1 MPDEEASTHYADP
14 LLTQRAIECLED
26 QWQSVHQPSSITSKR
41 IVEFVGSLDEEN
53 RTAGLTVIAEYFV
66 NALTFH
72 FLNIMSTFQQKA
84 EQDGIDL
91 DEREGTFHDILSESF
106 PVMMEL
112 NRNIFIQSLDDL
124 LTLSNI
130 TFGLYR
136 LSQVDSAESAQRWMY
151 KLPKLYYRQLA
162 QEHLVISANSDP
174 ILTSL

>member
-84 EQDGIDL
+84 EQERIDL

-106 PVMMEL
+106 PVMLEL
-112 NRNIFIQSLDDL
+112 SRNIL
-124 LTLSNI
+124 
-130 TFGLYR
+130 
-136 LSQVDSAESAQRWMY
+136 
-151 KLPKLYYRQLA
+151 
-162 QEHLVISANSDP
+162 
-174 ILTSL
+174 